1 MGTIRIAERLARLGR
16 VEWSALSVP
25 IVRGVL
31 ILRGVLIVLIVP
43 ACWGLSACHRAAS
56 TGRVYDSPEHAA
68 EALVSTVTR
77 GTVDEL
83 VAILGP
89 DSRDLIDSA
98 DVADARQSREVFAA
112 AAKER
117 WRLEDGASGAK
128 TLIIGNEDWPF
139 PIPIVHGS
147 NGWLF
152 DTAAGKDEVIAR
164 RVGRNELEVIDV
176 CRTYVAAQ
184 HLYAA
189 TGHDGQPA
197 GAFAM
202 AFRSDA
208 GRQNGLYW
216 PVARRERPSPL
227 GDLVAQ
233 AAEEGRKF
241 DPKAAPTPFHGYYFR
256 ILTAQGAAAPGG
268 AKDYVVSGRMTGGFA
283 LVAWPAVYDSTG
295 VMTFIVGSDGVVHE
309 KDLGP
314 DSASAVSAM
323 HDFNPDASWSSV
335 H

>member
-1 MGTIRIAERLARLGR
+1 MGTIRIAPPSEAAR
-16 VEWSALSVP
+16 VEWSVRIVLS
-25 IVRGVL
+25 
-31 ILRGVLIVLIVP
+31 VLIVQ
-43 ACWGLSACHRAAS
+43 ACWGLAGCHRATS

-68 EALVSTVTR
+68 EALVSAVTK
-77 GTVDEL
+77 GTVDDL
-83 VAILGP
+83 VAVLGP

-98 DVADARQSREVFAA
+98 DVPDARQSREVFAA

-117 WRLEDGASGAK
+117 WRLEDGANGAK
-128 TLIIGNEDWPF
+128 ALIIGNEDWPF
-139 PIPIVHGS
+139 PIPIVHTS

-164 RVGRNELEVIDV
+164 RVGRNELDVIEV

-184 HLYAA
+184 LLYAA
-189 TGHDGQPA
+189 SGHDGQPA
-197 GAFAM
+197 AAFAM

-233 AAEEGRKF
+233 AAEEGRHL
-241 DPKAAPTPFHGYYFR
+241 DPKTAPTPFHGYYFR

-295 VMTFIVGSDGVVHE
+295 VMTFMVGSDGVVRE
-309 KDLGP
+309 KDLGS
-314 DSASAVSAM
+314 DTAATASGM
-323 HDFNPDASWSSV
+323 RDFNPDASWSPV
-335 H
+335 Q

>member
-1 MGTIRIAERLARLGR
+1 MKRPSPVLTRSRSLTLT
-16 VEWSALSVP
+16 LS
-25 IVRGVL
+25 L
-31 ILRGVLIVLIVP
+31 T
-43 ACWGLSACHRAAS
+43 LSLTACHRAAS
-56 TGRVYDSPEHAA
+56 TGRIYDSPEHAA
-68 EALVSTVTR
+68 EALVLTVTK
-77 GTVDEL
+77 GTVDDL

-98 DVADARQSREVFAA
+98 DVPDARQSREVFAA

-117 WRLEDGASGAK
+117 WRLEDGANGAR
-128 TLIIGNEDWPF
+128 TLIIGNENWPF
-139 PIPIVHGS
+139 PIPIVHVS

-164 RVGRNELEVIDV
+164 RVGRNELDVIEV
-176 CRTYVAAQ
+176 CHTYVTAQ
-184 HLYAA
+184 RLYAA
-189 TGHDGQPA
+189 SGHDGQPA

-233 AAEEGRKF
+233 AAEQGRRLANT
-241 DPKAAPTPFHGYYFR
+241 PPTPFHGYYFK
-256 ILTAQGAAAPGG
+256 ILTSQGAAAPGG
-268 AKDYVVSGRMTGGFA
+268 AKDYIVNGRMTGGFA

-295 VMTFIVGSDGVVHE
+295 VMTFIVGSDGVVRE
-309 KDLGP
+309 KDLGA
-314 DSASAVSAM
+314 DSASAVPAM
-323 HDFNPDASWSSV
+323 HDFNPDASWSPV